1 LYDKPKT
8 RFINLW
14 NLCKTDTCKL
24 YAYYILKLNELRRR
38 GTQTVVRGVDDDDL
52 LSDRY
57 RTNAVGS
64 SVHGQNDLTLTTYVF
79 PLFVF
84 NVYKLD

>member
-1 LYDKPKT
+1 M
-8 RFINLW
+8 INQRHVL
-14 NLCKTDTCKL
+14 LICGICKTDTCKL

-38 GTQTVVRGVDDDDL
+38 GTQTVVQGGDNDDDL

-64 SVHGQNDLTLTTYVF
+64 SIHGQNDLTLTTHVF
-79 PLFVF
+79 LLFVL
-84 NVYKLD
+84 NVSKLG